1 MQLSVLC
8 LLSIFIASSYQ
19 YNLTIL
25 HTNDVHARFEQ
36 FDTLTVNCD
45 QEEADE
51 GKCFGGAARRST
63 MVKQIRNEVN
73 NVLFL
78 DGGDQFQGT
87 LWCYV
92 HRGKATAHF
101 VNMLGYDVMVS

>member
-1 MQLSVLC
+1 
-8 LLSIFIASSYQ
+8 
-19 YNLTIL
+19 
-25 HTNDVHARFEQ
+25 
-36 FDTLTVNCD
+36 
-45 QEEADE
+45 
-51 GKCFGGAARRST
+51 

-87 LWCYV
+87 LWFYV